1 MRRYDAV
8 IFDLD
13 GTLLD
18 TLDDLTAST
27 NAAVESFGIPPYT
40 RDQVSSFVGNGI
52 RNLMRRAVPGG
63 EENPEFEQAF
73 SRFKAHYGA
82 HCMDRTR
89 AYPGIPEM
97 LRELKADGYRTGIV
111 SNKADFAVKKL
122 KDAYF
127 DGLVDT
133 AVGEREGVQ
142 RKPAPDT
149 VFAAMQELGS
159 RPEECIYVGD
169 SEVDIETAANAGI
182 PCISVTWGF
191 KTTEFLKEH
200 GAEHLVSTPEEL
212 EQCILDWEE
221 QSEP

>member
-73 SRFKAHYGA
+73 SRFKAHYGV

-149 VFAAMQELGS
+149 LFQVLKELGVP
-159 RPEECIYVGD
+159 RERAVYVGD
-169 SEVDIETAANAGI
+169 SDVDLHTAANAGMD
-182 PCISVTWGF
+182 CIAVTWGF
-191 KTTEFLKEH
+191 RTEEFLKEQ
-200 GAEHLVSTPEEL
+200 GADRLAKDAGEL
-212 EQCILDWEE
+212 RNYL
-221 QSEP
+221 QSEGGHQ